1 MLKFFLVFIFC
12 VLYRLK
18 LGPSV
23 RYSGKNKSFVLEMKK
38 QLRETKKKRRRKC
51 TKVSGVDADLVKAFS
66 YTQGYRRSKMNVR
79 HKGDVITVTHTHT

>member
-18 LGPSV
+18 LCPSV

-38 QLRETKKKRRRKC
+38 QLRETKKEEESVPKFPGLTRILSKHSATRKA
-51 TKVSGVDADLVKAFS
+51 TEGAK
-66 YTQGYRRSKMNVR
+66 
-79 HKGDVITVTHTHT
+79 